1 MAAKDN
7 IRKPSPAGVGEDGLT
22 QKQRLFVAAYIG
34 GRNATKAAIVA
45 GYSAKTAKQAGSRL
59 LSDAAIRVA
68 IDEHQAAVVAKVQ
81 IDAGITL
88 ERTLR
93 EIARIAYF
101 DPRKMF
107 DAKGAPLALH
117 ELDDDTAAA
126 IAGLDVFEE
135 WAGSGQDRM
144 LVGHVKKWKL
154 ADKGAALD
162 KLMKNLD
169 GYNAENKG
177 KAQPLAD
184 ALAGFVA
191 QIHQSGA
198 GRLQFTPRAPK
209 A

>member
-1 MAAKDN
+1 MVAKDN
-7 IRKPSPAGVGEDGLT
+7 TRKPSPAGVGEDGLT

-34 GRNATKAAIVA
+34 GRNATKAAIEA

-59 LSDAAIRVA
+59 LSDVAIRVA
-68 IDEHQAAVVAKVQ
+68 IDGHQAAVVAKVQ
-81 IDAGITL
+81 VDAGITL

-101 DPRKMF
+101 DPRRMF
-107 DAKGAPLALH
+107 DAKGNPLALH
-117 ELDDDTAAA
+117 ELDDDTAAVV
-126 IAGLDVFEE
+126 AGLDVLEE
-135 WAGSGQDRM
+135 WVGSGQDRT

-162 KLMKNLD
+162 KLMKHLD

-184 ALAGFVA
+184 ALAGFVS
-191 QIHQSGA
+191 QIHQAGA
-198 GRLQFTPRAPK
+198 GRLQFVPRKP
-209 A
+209 